1 MLTQPRDGGAV
12 TDPFLYT
19 SGPRSS
25 RVLIVGEAWGAE
37 ELRERL
43 PFVGYSGKELT
54 RILFDA
60 GINRSDCLLANLVD
74 GHPQGNDF
82 TQYLEPNSNKSAG
95 DLYGIKPRAMLRS
108 GLAKLEALIDRT
120 KPTLIIGCGNWP
132 LWALTDHAKVS
143 TQKGFKLPSGIM
155 SWRGSQ
161 TYTRAINGH
170 KYPYLPIIH
179 PSAIMRDWSLRNVTC
194 QDLRARAKRFLDGG
208 TSWEAPEYLYYADGS
223 YQPLLRQLTAW
234 LEDADKRLAQRVSG
248 KLDQPLWLAVDV
260 ETWKRRYLSVVG
272 IADERLAICVP
283 FFYFNE
289 DGQMVQNFTLDQET
303 TLNQL
308 IRRLLQ
314 HPAVRITNQNY
325 SYDWQYL
332 YRYLGIDREPAFDTM
347 LAHHLLWPGTPKS
360 LDYLAS
366 LYCDHYC
373 YWKDESQDWD
383 TKVQHLD
390 MWAYNCKDT
399 RKTFEITFA
408 LKELLAKIPGMEQRF
423 EDQMDQW
430 RLANEMGRRGV
441 KWDSMRASSFI
452 SELSTLSKQLS
463 TWLIQCMPA
472 DLQFVP
478 STGKPWFTST
488 IFTQYIFYDR
498 LGIPPI
504 LHKKTKRPTMDK
516 ESFEQLKKKQPW
528 IGPMLDK
535 IKLYRSIEV
544 YKNNFLTAIL
554 GPDGRMHPSYNV
566 GGTETFRWSS
576 SSNAFE
582 EGLNLQNLPK
592 LDED

>member
-1 MLTQPRDGGAV
+1 MLLQSEL
-12 TDPFLYT
+12 DPFLYT
-19 SGPRSS
+19 SGPRSLGT
-25 RVLIVGEAWGAE
+25 VLIVGEAWGAE
-37 ELRERL
+37 ELRERK
-43 PFVGYSGKELT
+43 PFVGYSGKELD

-60 GINRSDCLLANLVD
+60 GINRSDCLCTNLVD
-74 GHPQGNDF
+74 GHPEGNDF
-82 TQYLEPNSNKSAG
+82 TQYLEPNSNKSAVDIRG
-95 DLYGIKPRAMLRS
+95 VKPRSMLRA
-108 GLAKLEALIDRT
+108 GYDKLEALIDRV
-120 KPTLIIGCGNWP
+120 KPKLIIGCGNWP

-161 TYTRAINGH
+161 TYTREIANV

-179 PSAIMRDWSLRNVTC
+179 PASIMRDWSLRNTTC
-194 QDLRARAKRFLDGG
+194 QDLRARAKRFLDGK
-208 TSWEAPEYLYYADGS
+208 TTWAAPNYAVLADGN
-223 YQPLLRQLTAW
+223 YAPLEEQLRAW
-234 LEDADKRLAQRVSG
+234 IAEADRRSNS
-248 KLDQPLWLAVDV
+248 DPLWLAVDV
-260 ETWKRRYLSVVG
+260 ETWKRRYLAVVG
-272 IADERLAICVP
+272 IADERMAICIP
-283 FFYFNE
+283 FFYFDNE
-289 DGQMVQNFTLDQET
+289 GKMVDCFDLEKEN

-308 IRRLLQ
+308 IRHLLS
-314 HPAVRITNQNY
+314 HPMVRITNQNY

-332 YRYLGIDREPAFDTM
+332 YRYLGIETTPSFDTM

-383 TKVQHLD
+383 AKSQHED
-390 MWAYNCKDT
+390 MWLYNCKDT
-399 RKTFEITFA
+399 RKTYEITFA
-408 LKELLAKIPGMEQRF
+408 LKEILAKLPGMPERF
-423 EDQMDQW
+423 EFQMDQW

-441 KWDSMRASSFI
+441 RWDSMRATSF
-452 SELSTLSKQLS
+452 LSDLSNLSRQLS
-463 TWLIQCMPA
+463 TWLNDCMPE
-472 DLQFVP
+472 DLRFVP

-488 IFTQYIFYDR
+488 HHTQYIFYDR
-498 LGIPPI
+498 LGIAPI
-504 LHKKTKRPTMDK
+504 MHKKTKRPTMDK
-516 ESFEQLKKKQPW
+516 ESFEQLKKKSPW

-544 YKNNFLTAIL
+544 YKNNFLNSTL
-554 GPDGRMHPSYNV
+554 GPDGRMHPSFNV

-582 EGLNLQNLPK
+582 EGMNLQNIPK